1 MLSHSNPLMPREK
14 LLKFGAA
21 RLSDAELL
29 AIFLRTGTKEMPVL
43 SLANHMINHFGNL
56 YSIMNASEKQ
66 FTKVKG
72 LGPTKY
78 VQIQAVNELAAR
90 CLNNEIA
97 ENPSFT
103 DPDLVRRYLLNH
115 FEQTAFE
122 RFACLFLNSKNRLI
136 NFEYLF
142 TGSISHAQVYPRTVA
157 QQCLKFNAASVIFAH
172 NHPSGD
178 VNPSE
183 SDKQLTQK
191 LIETLRLID
200 VKVLDH
206 FVIGSDKTFSMAE
219 HQML

>member
-1 MLSHSNPLMPREK
+1 MLSHYKSLMPREK

-21 RLSDAELL
+21 TLSDAELL

-43 SLANHMINHFGNL
+43 KLADYLLSHFGTL
-56 YSIMNASEKQ
+56 HAILKASPKQ
-66 FTKVKG
+66 FTDIKG
-72 LGPTKY
+72 LGLAKY
-78 VQIQAVNELAAR
+78 VQIQAVNELATR
-90 CLNNEIA
+90 SLKTEIS
-97 ENPSFT
+97 EQPSFT

-122 RFACLFLNSKNRLI
+122 RFSCLFLNSKNRLI
-136 NFEYLF
+136 HFEYLF
-142 TGSISHAQVYPRTVA
+142 TGSISQAQVYPRTVA

-183 SDKQLTQK
+183 SDKLLTRR

>member
-1 MLSHSNPLMPREK
+1 MPREK
-14 LLKFGAA
+14 LLKYGAA
-21 RLSDAELL
+21 TLSDAELL

-43 SLANHMINHFGNL
+43 ILANHLISYFGSL
-56 YSIMNASEKQ
+56 HAIIKASPKQ
-66 FTKVKG
+66 FINIKG
-72 LGPTKY
+72 LGPAKY
-78 VQIQAVNELAAR
+78 VQIQAVNELATR
-90 CLNNEIA
+90 SLKTEVS
-97 ENPSFT
+97 EKPSFT

-136 NFEYLF
+136 TFEYLF
-142 TGSISHAQVYPRTVA
+142 TGSISQAQVYPRTVA

-178 VNPSE
+178 VSPSE
-183 SDKQLTQK
+183 SDKQLTQR

-206 FVIGSDKTFSMAE
+206 FVIGSDKCFSMAE